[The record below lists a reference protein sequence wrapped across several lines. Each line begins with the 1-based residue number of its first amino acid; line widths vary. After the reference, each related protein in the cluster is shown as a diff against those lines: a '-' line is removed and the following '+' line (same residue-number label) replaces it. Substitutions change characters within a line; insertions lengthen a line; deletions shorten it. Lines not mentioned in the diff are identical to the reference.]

1 MDMFYIKELFVYPT
15 ISHLIRYWAYCSPG
29 AMLDT
34 RENDQ
39 AEDLPTLKNS
49 MWTISKYTGIL

>member
-1 MDMFYIKELFVYPT
+1 MDMFYTKGLLVYPT
-15 ISHLIRYWAYCSPG
+15 INHLIGYRVYCSPG

-39 AEDLPTLKNS
+39 AEDLPTLRNS